1 MTWWKNKKKQIIP
14 TRRNATVPQQFR
26 LISPPTDEESQN
38 HTAENCCVPVNLPW
52 TRSAPFFDK
61 KESKMSRSTRTL
73 TGALA
78 ISASLALLSG
88 CGSSPEENS
97 AELCS
102 AAASFKSALND
113 FQEVISPEA
122 TTEEVRSR
130 WDALQAAYQ
139 DLEAEGAD
147 VAQDRMDGLETA
159 AGQLRSAV
167 ADVPDEATLR
177 QGIDSLRNEASDVRS
192 AFSELEGELTC

>member
-1 MTWWKNKKKQIIP
+1 
-14 TRRNATVPQQFR
+14 
-26 LISPPTDEESQN
+26 
-38 HTAENCCVPVNLPW
+38 
-52 TRSAPFFDK
+52 
-61 KESKMSRSTRTL
+61 MSRSPITL

-78 ISASLALLSG
+78 IGASLALLSG

-102 AAASFKSALND
+102 AAASFESALND
-113 FQEVISPEA
+113 FREVISPEA

-159 AGQLRSAV
+159 TGQLRSAV

-192 AFSELEGELTC
+192 AFTELEGELTC